1 MKSSPSKILIT
12 HVSDNKTLLKTMHFN
27 TKPVCKFEI
36 SKKKPAKQMKTFIH
50 YTIVFLSI
58 LSCSNPPE
66 ENSIDKKNNSKPLN
80 ILYIMADD
88 HAYQAIS
95 AYGSEISKLAPTP
108 NIDRIAKDGARMD
121 AVFCTNSICGPSRAS
136 ILTGNFSHINGFYKN
151 VDGGDFN
158 GNQLTFPKIFQSN
171 GYQTAVIGKWHLGTV
186 PTGFDYSKV
195 LINWGGQGT
204 YYRPQFCING
214 KDTVLETKRHSTQV
228 IEDDC
233 INWLANRDT
242 AKPFMLLYQFKAPH
256 RDWKPDSMYNTLFTD
271 FDFPTP
277 PTFNDDYTGRLAA
290 SENMMEIEN
299 HLNRRDMKQKAP
311 SGLSRKDSMRWLAYG
326 DRGQFWSPDD
336 TLQGAALKNWKYQVY
351 IKNYLRCIA
360 GVDRAVG
367 KVLDY
372 LEENNLSENTLVV
385 YTSDQGFYLGEHGWF
400 DKRWMYEESFRM
412 PFLIK
417 CPGKI
422 KPGTVSNDLIM
433 NIDFA
438 PTLLDFAQLKSPEE
452 MQGKSFKSSF
462 SDASGTFRESVYYHY
477 YEYPIWHK
485 VQPHYGIRTE
495 RYKLIHFYYSMDE
508 WELYDLENDPQEMN
522 NIYKTASDSLVEFLK
537 TKLSE
542 SQKNY
547 MDNGSL
553 EEMKLMTDTIITRI
567 YNEPKK

>member
-1 MKSSPSKILIT
+1 MKSFIA
-12 HVSDNKTLLKTMHFN
+12 LLLTSA
-27 TKPVCKFEI
+27 V
-36 SKKKPAKQMKTFIH
+36 
-50 YTIVFLSI
+50 I
-58 LSCSNPPE
+58 LSCSEPTVKE
-66 ENSIDKKNNSKPLN
+66 TLSSVKKTKPLN

-108 NIDRIAKDGARMD
+108 NIDRIAKNGAKMN
-121 AVFCTNSICGPSRAS
+121 AVYCTNSICGPSRAS
-136 ILTGNFSHINGFYKN
+136 ILTGKFSHINGFYKN

-158 GNQLTFPKIFQSN
+158 GNQLTFPKIFQKN
-171 GYQTAVIGKWHLGTV
+171 GYQTAVIGKWHLGTT

-204 YYRPQFCING
+204 YYNPQFCING
-214 KDTVLETKRHSTQV
+214 KDTVLETKRHCTQV

-233 INWLANRDT
+233 INWLSTRDT

-256 RDWKPDSMYNTLFTD
+256 RDWKPDTMYNDLFAD

-277 PTFNDDYTGRLAA
+277 TTFNDDYAGRLAA

-311 SGLSRKDSMRWLAYG
+311 PGLSRKDSMRWLAYG
-326 DRGQFWSPDD
+326 DKGQFWTPND
-336 TLQGAALKNWKYQVY
+336 TLQGEALKNWKYQVY

-372 LEENNLSENTLVV
+372 LDENNLSENTLVV

-412 PFLIK
+412 PFLMS
-417 CPGKI
+417 CPDKI

-438 PTLLDFAQLKSPEE
+438 PTLLDFAQLKSPET

-462 SDASGTFRESVYYHY
+462 ADTNTTFRESVYYHY

-522 NIYKTASDSLVEFLK
+522 NIYKNASDSLIKKLK
-537 TKLSE
+537 AQLTAQQRKL
-542 SQKNY
+542 K
-547 MDNGSL
+547 DDGSL
-553 EEMKLMTDTIITRI
+553 EEMKLMTDTVITRV
-567 YNEPKK
+567 YNEPNKVKNK